1 MPIAA
6 AADAK
11 QPNYWVSGGPPGNE
25 VTAWLVLKWFAHGCE
40 GPKTSATPPCLDPTV
55 PTAVK
60 GVR

>member
-25 VTAWLVLKWFAHGCE
+25 VTAWLVLKWFAHVCE
-40 GPKTSATPPCLDPTV
+40 GPKTSATSPCRDPTV